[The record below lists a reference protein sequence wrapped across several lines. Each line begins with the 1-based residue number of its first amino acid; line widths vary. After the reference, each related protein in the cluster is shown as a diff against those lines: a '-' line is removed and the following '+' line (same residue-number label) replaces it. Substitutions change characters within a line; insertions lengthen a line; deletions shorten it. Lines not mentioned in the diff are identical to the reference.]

1 MAGLLLGFLLLGGL
15 LATTPTL
22 SEALKELGGAVPVV
36 PEPLIVLLVLV
47 TKVVVLLLVNGPAT
61 EGAGG
66 PQCFSG
72 RHVWSLEWDPHGPVS
87 QSGAVHVNIILAM
100 LEMLM
105 VFCLAHRLFTSKS
118 LLIIRYEQTKL
129 SFQ

>member
-1 MAGLLLGFLLLGGL
+1 MAGLLLGFFLLLGGL

-61 EGAGG
+61 EGEGG
-66 PQCFSG
+66 P
-72 RHVWSLEWDPHGPVS
+72 PV
-87 QSGAVHVNIILAM
+87 
-100 LEMLM
+100 
-105 VFCLAHRLFTSKS
+105 
-118 LLIIRYEQTKL
+118 LLWKTCWE
-129 SFQ
+129 S